1 MMNEALLQ
9 EILNKLNQLET
20 QLEHVD
26 ASMNNI
32 QQQVNKLQDNW
43 KGYTMDDV
51 VSRLK
56 YLGVTL
62 HSIEGA
68 LDDIAQD

>member
-1 MMNEALLQ
+1 MNEALLQ
-9 EILNKLNQLET
+9 EILNKLNLLET
-20 QLEHVD
+20 QLESVNTRVGNVH
-26 ASMNNI
+26 
-32 QQQVNKLQDNW
+32 QEVNKLQDNW
-43 KGYTMDDV
+43 KAYTMDDV

>member
-1 MMNEALLQ
+1 MNEAILQ
-9 EILNKLNQLET
+9 EILNKLNHMET
-20 QLEHVD
+20 QLEHVNTSV
-26 ASMNNI
+26 ANL